1 MITIFDVN
9 KCVNDTIQNA
19 VKNIFDY
26 NIPIV
31 AEELKEPIE
40 RPCIKIIIDNHKN
53 GKLNVFFQQKSLT
66 VYVYFF
72 AENDRHTKFDNMKV
86 QSAIEQALLQGIFI
100 NDMWFDVEEVHTD
113 SIDGVLCCSFDLEMI
128 EEIERIQTDEYME
141 ELKTRLY

>member
-9 KCVNDTIQNA
+9 KYVNDTIQNV

-40 RPCIKIIIDNHKN
+40 RPCIKIIIDNYQN
-53 GKLNVFFQQKSLT
+53 SKLNVFFQQKNLT
-66 VYVYFF
+66 VYIYFF
-72 AENDRHTKFDNMKV
+72 AENDRRAKFDNMKV
-86 QSAIEQALLQGIFI
+86 QNAIEKALSQGIFI
-100 NDMWFDVEEVHTD
+100 KDMWFDIEKVNTD
-113 SIDGVLCCSFDLEMI
+113 NTDGVLCCSFDLEMI